1 MAAPTRGRVSLPFV
15 TGPVI
20 SQRRERRDLVV
31 RHPTVAAVR
40 PVTEHIVRVTL
51 AGDDLAGFVATGPAD
66 HVKLFFPAGDPAP
79 GSADAPTVA
88 RDYTPLDFRPGAN
101 ELDIDVVLHADGP
114 ASAWAARARP
124 GDRLTVAGPRGSR
137 LVPDGLGTLV
147 LVVDESAFPAT
158 ARWLRMTPPAV
169 PITVLACADRA
180 TTSSY
185 FADVPGSERARF
197 VVGGD
202 REAALRAVPIDARTY
217 VFLAGEATALVPLR
231 RYLRRELG
239 LPAEQVRA
247 TGYWRRGVAGLDHH
261 APVDPDDP
269 D

>member
-1 MAAPTRGRVSLPFV
+1 MTNPLL
-15 TGPVI
+15 

-31 RHPTVAAVR
+31 RRLTVAAVR

-51 AGDDLAGFVATGPAD
+51 TGDELAGFVATGPAD
-66 HVKLFFPAGDPAP
+66 HVKLLFPDPASGAAVPGPGGAP
-79 GSADAPTVA
+79 GSGDAPRPA
-88 RDYTPLDFRPGAN
+88 ISRDYTPLDFRPEAG
-101 ELDIDVVLHADGP
+101 ELDIDVVLHGDAGP
-114 ASAWAARARP
+114 ASAWASRAQA
-124 GDRLTVAGPRGSR
+124 GDLLTVAGPRGSR

-147 LVVDESAFPAT
+147 LVVDESAFPA
-158 ARWLRMTPPAV
+158 ASRWLRMTPAGV
-169 PITVLACADRA
+169 PVTVLADADQA
-180 TTSSY
+180 STSSY
-185 FADVPGSERARF
+185 FAGVPGADRARF

-202 REAALRAVPIDARTY
+202 REAALRAVPIDARTS

-247 TGYWRRGVAGLDHH
+247 SGYWRRGVAGLDHH